1 MRIAICDDEALELQR
16 IADFMQ
22 QYNATLPVDLF
33 SSARDLL
40 QANTSEPYDLIL
52 LDIEMPEPNG
62 YQIAKQLISTS
73 NKTPCIIFVTKSSDY
88 AILGYDV
95 AFHYLLK
102 PISYNKFTEVMDRAV
117 RSLTPQIFSFE
128 SQKVMYS
135 ILLQDLYY
143 LESRRFSVEIH
154 CKFGIFP
161 VRSTLK
167 TIEPPLLQAHFA
179 HPHHSFLVNL
189 YHVDHFEPKQVVLST
204 GETIPVSRSHK
215 NVFQLTLQNYL
226 RMR

>member
-1 MRIAICDDEALELQR
+1 MKIAICDDEALELQR
-16 IADFMQ
+16 IVNFIQ
-22 QYNATLPVDLF
+22 QYDATLPVDLF

-40 QANTSEPYDLIL
+40 QAHIMEPYDLIL

-62 YQIAKQLISTS
+62 YQIAKQLISIS
-73 NKTPCIIFVTKSSDY
+73 NKMPCIVFVTKSSDY

-102 PISYNKFTEVMDRAV
+102 PISYNKFAEVMNRAIH
-117 RSLTPQIFSFE
+117 SLMPQIFSFE
-128 SQKVMYS
+128 SRKVTYS
-135 ILLQDLYY
+135 VSLQDLYY

-154 CKFGIFP
+154 CKSDTFP
-161 VRSTLK
+161 VRATLK
-167 TIEPPLLQAHFA
+167 SIEPPLLQAYFA

-215 NVFQLTLQNYL
+215 NAFQLTLQNYL